1 MIQKGAEAKRLAVS
15 DNYTKW
21 KKWGPYLAERQWG
34 TVREDYSEYGHAWEF
49 VDHQK
54 ARSNAYRWG
63 EEGIGGFCD
72 SREILCL
79 APAFWNGKDSMLKE
93 RLFGLT
99 NNEGNHGEDVKELYF
114 HQVSSP
120 THSYCKYL
128 YKYPHN
134 EYPYSELVEKN
145 KRSREET
152 EYEIL
157 DTDCFK
163 SNAYF
168 DCFIEYAK
176 AEADDILMR
185 VTVVN
190 RGKKTAPVHVLPHLW
205 FRNFWK
211 HNKRFQRPKI
221 KATSKK
227 SAQSQSSRN
236 GQYYLYHEK
245 GRQLFCEN
253 ETNNQRI
260 YDVPNKADYVKD
272 GINDRVVDGSK
283 KSVNPKK
290 FGSKMAVWHKFRLK
304 PGQEKTV
311 RIRLSKKELTKP
323 WADFDSIF
331 EQRIG
336 ECEEFYE
343 ETLHKNLPATHQA
356 IAKKAFSGLLWTK
369 QFYYYDVFKWLF
381 GGPGE
386 PKPYRPGPRNLS
398 WQHLTNRHVISM
410 PDKWEYPWYAAWD
423 LAFHMASFVE
433 IDPYF
438 AKEQLLLVLQENY
451 MHPNGQIP
459 AYEWNFSDVN
469 PPVHSWAVW
478 NVYEKDKEH
487 TGIGD
492 RNFLEKAFQKLLI
505 NFTWWV
511 NQKDKHGTDLF
522 EGGFLGLD
530 NIGVFDRNH
539 MPPGITRMQ
548 QADATSWMAMFTL
561 NMLRMSLELA
571 EKDDAYE
578 ESAAK
583 FFRHFLNIAWAM
595 HHIGQKDISLW
606 DDEDNFYYDVVEM
619 SSGMTDRLKVR
630 SLVGIIPMFAVEIL
644 NKDLFEQLENFKAR
658 TAQIVLTRPDLASL
672 ISRIEEANAD
682 GNYLFSIMRGFRL
695 EHLLKRLLDEDEFL
709 SDYGIRSLSKYHKE
723 HPYVFKHHG
732 HHMIQYEP
740 GESRSGMFGG
750 NSNWR
755 GPIWIPLNYMIV
767 QSLRK
772 YYKFYG
778 PSYRYEFPT
787 GSGTK
792 LDLNEI
798 ADELTKRLVR
808 LFERDGTGK
817 YQYHSDDAQSLFSK
831 DEHFREQH
839 LFYEFFHGD
848 TGRGLGASHQTGWTA
863 LIANLI
869 MEMEAG
875 QKVDESVLDKEVERS
890 GETGLGKVAEPE
902 KQMEQGHK
910 IAQTEKSFQIMKEP
924 QADKS

>member
-1 MIQKGAEAKRLAVS
+1 MVQKGIEAKRLAVS
-15 DNYTKW
+15 DNYRKW

-79 APAFWNGKDSMLKE
+79 APAFWNGKDPFLKE

-99 NNEGNHGEDVKELYF
+99 NNQGNHGEDVKELYF

-128 YKYPHN
+128 YKYPHQ
-134 EYPYSELVEKN
+134 EFPYNELVVKN
-145 KRSREET
+145 RRSREEA
-152 EYEIL
+152 EYELL
-157 DTDCFK
+157 DTDSFK
-163 SNAYF
+163 NNAYF

-176 AEADDILMR
+176 ADVDDILMKI
-185 VTVVN
+185 TVVN
-190 RGKKTAPVHVLPHLW
+190 RGSKSAMIHVLPHLW

-211 HNKRFQRPKI
+211 HNKRFRRPQL
-221 KATSKK
+221 KAVSEDCIH
-227 SAQSQSSRN
+227 SRSSRN
-236 GQYYLYHEK
+236 GRYFFYHEN
-245 GRQLFCEN
+245 GEQLFCEN
-253 ETNNQRI
+253 ETNNKRI
-260 YDVPNKADYVKD
+260 YNVPNKSTYVKD
-272 GINDRVVDGSK
+272 GINDHVVDGDVE
-283 KSVNPKK
+283 SVNPKK
-290 FGSKMAVWHKFRLK
+290 TGSKFAVWQKFRLK
-304 PGQEKTV
+304 AGKEKV
-311 RIRLSKKELTKP
+311 IKVRLSKKALSKP
-323 WADFDSIF
+323 WADFDDIF
-331 EQRIG
+331 RQRIS
-336 ECEEFYE
+336 ECEEFYD
-343 ETLHKNLPATHQA
+343 ETIKNELPKEHRT
-356 IAKKAFSGLLWTK
+356 IAKSAFAGLLWTK

-386 PKPYRPGPRNLS
+386 SRPYRFNARNHS

-433 IDPYF
+433 IDPFF

-478 NVYEKDKEH
+478 NVYEKDKER
-487 TGIGD
+487 TGKGD
-492 RNFLEKAFQKLLI
+492 REFLEKAFQKLLI

-511 NQKDKHGTDLF
+511 NQKDKNGTDLF

-571 EKDDAYE
+571 ETDNAYE
-578 ESAAK
+578 EAAAK

-595 HHIGQKDISLW
+595 HHIGKKDISLW
-606 DDEDNFYYDVVEM
+606 DDTDNFYYDVVEM

-630 SLVGIIPMFAVEIL
+630 SLVGIIPLFAVEVMH
-644 NKDLFEQLENFKAR
+644 KDLFSHLKEFKKRA
-658 TAQIVLTRPDLASL
+658 AKIVMTRPDLASL
-672 ISRIEEANAD
+672 ISRIEEASSE
-682 GNYLFSIMRGFRL
+682 GNYLFSIMRSFRL
-695 EHLLKRLLDEDEFL
+695 EHLLKRMLDEDEFL
-709 SDYGIRSLSKYHKE
+709 SDYGIRSLSKYHKK
-723 HPYVFKHHG
+723 HPFVFRHHG
-732 HHMIQYEP
+732 QHMIQYEP

-755 GPIWIPLNYMIV
+755 GPIWMPLNYMII

-772 YYKFYG
+772 YYSFYG
-778 PSYRYEFPT
+778 PSYRYDFPT
-787 GSGTK
+787 GSGK
-792 LDLNEI
+792 KMNLNEI
-798 ADELTKRLVR
+798 ANALTKRLVR
-808 LFERDGTGK
+808 LFERNSDGK
-817 YQYHSDDAQSLFSK
+817 YQYHSEDVNAFFAK

-839 LFYEFFHGD
+839 LFYEFFDGD
-848 TGRGLGASHQTGWTA
+848 NGKGLGASHQTGWTA

-869 MEMEAG
+869 LEMEASENL
-875 QKVDESVLDKEVERS
+875 DEVAAPEATKSEPSLFEVNR
-890 GETGLGKVAEPE
+890 
-902 KQMEQGHK
+902 
-910 IAQTEKSFQIMKEP
+910 
-924 QADKS
+924 